1 MWFNFD
7 LIRTKALDAIVQCN
21 RDHAEVDMVELIRDI
36 METLHVEQFSFT
48 PQDLVSL
55 MRNNG
60 TKVEAWQVRKVL
72 KQQWHLLPAPNGL
85 TYQTYKSVQGIPNQ
99 FLPETRVGRFYTV
112 TKELLKSLRL

>member
-1 MWFNFD
+1 
-7 LIRTKALDAIVQCN
+7 
-21 RDHAEVDMVELIRDI
+21 
-36 METLHVEQFSFT
+36 
-48 PQDLVSL
+48 